1 MDVISVII
9 PTLNEE
15 RTVESVVEFAR
26 RSFSVEEVIVIDDK
40 SLDRTVECAK
50 RAGAKV
56 VTSTRLGK
64 GASMRDGLLLS
75 KGDIVVFLD
84 ADIESYDVKA
94 IEQLTG
100 PIIRDE
106 ADFSKATF
114 EREAGRVTELVA
126 KPLLT
131 LLIPALSRF
140 SQPLSG
146 MIAAKR
152 SVLEK
157 LSFENDYGVDVGLL
171 IDAHQ
176 QGARIVEVP
185 IGSIAHK
192 SKTWSELSPMARE
205 VARAILKRASR
216 LSSSSLS
223 SLEVIRIVR
232 DQMDLAIRESVSH
245 LKKMVVFDMDNTL
258 LRGRFIDCAAQKFGF
273 VEQLQA
279 IRSSEK
285 TDIVRSKKIAQLL
298 KGRNIAELIEVADTI
313 PIVTDAAEV
322 ILSLKKR
329 GYFTGIITDS
339 YDFVA
344 LHVQQKIG
352 ADFGIG
358 NELEFSNSVATGEV
372 KMPSFLLHVE
382 QSLCPHDFCK
392 SNAMLPLA
400 KRQGIE
406 LANTIAVGDSF
417 NDLCMVKFSGVG
429 VAFCTADPVLAAA
442 ADVIIRTPSL
452 KRLLRIAR

>member
-1 MDVISVII
+1 MISVVI

-15 RTVESVVEFAR
+15 RTVEGVVASAR
-26 RSFSVEEVIVIDDK
+26 RSPLVEEVIVIDDK
-40 SLDRTVECAK
+40 SLDCTIERAK

-75 KGDIVVFLD
+75 KGDIIVFLD
-84 ADIESYDVKA
+84 ADVESYDSKA
-94 IEQLTG
+94 IG
-100 PIIRDE
+100 YMVNPIIRGE
-106 ADFSKATF
+106 ADFTKATF

-131 LLIPALSRF
+131 LLLPALSRF

-152 SVLEK
+152 SVLEQ
-157 LSFENDYGVDVGLL
+157 LSFENDYGVDIGLL
-171 IDAHQ
+171 IDAHL
-176 QGARIVEVP
+176 QGARIAEVP

-216 LSSSSLS
+216 FPSSSLS

-245 LKKMVVFDMDNTL
+245 LKKMAVFDMDNTL

-273 VEQLQA
+273 EEELRV
-279 IRSSEK
+279 IRSSER
-285 TDIVRSKKIAQLL
+285 TDVVRTKRIAQLL
-298 KGRNIAELIEVADTI
+298 KGRSIAELIGIADAI
-313 PIVTDAAEV
+313 PTVCDAAEV
-322 ILSLKKR
+322 IASLKKR
-329 GYFTGIITDS
+329 GYSTGIITDS

-358 NELEFSNSVATGEV
+358 NELEFSNSIATGEV

-392 SNAMLPLA
+392 ANALLHLA

-406 LANTIAVGDSF
+406 LANTIAIGDSF
-417 NDLCMVKFSGVG
+417 NDLCMVKFAGVG
-429 VAFCTADPVLAAA
+429 VAFCTEDPVLAAA
-442 ADVIIRTPSL
+442 ADVIIRKPSL
-452 KRLLRIAR
+452 KRLLKVAR